1 MTQIK
6 QDVNLI
12 DYVHNRK
19 ADYKTTVDELFIL
32 INDYTNQNELKGLYN
47 YFEKT
52 YDLPEIVVK
61 QSIRQYIAKSYL
73 FKSGKFNF
81 KLTIKNIPKSIF
93 NYTALIYALFFVN
106 FKTKVKDFKLI
117 IDVVT
122 SSGEMRRWEK
132 LLNLFGADKVLC
144 ITRDINLKKKFSKYN
159 FYNKKSFRGINILD
173 LLKSIFNEFFFG
185 IWVILRIS
193 LKTRVNLLP
202 ISIKIIHEYLIF
214 KSLFKLNKSEYIIQ
228 EKHYGTEPIK
238 NYLFKKLGGT
248 ASTSIQ
254 KNIIQL
260 SPIFFY
266 LDLDILFSLGEKGC
280 SRLYEYG
287 GRIDNIEPIGSLF
300 MEHYWFDNQ
309 NECKKKF
316 DIAILGINTSNA
328 YERLDAYDKFM
339 DDNYSL
345 YQWVARLS
353 TENPEYK
360 IVLIHHA
367 SAGEDKIENDILS
380 SSNVK
385 ILDKNHNSYEIA
397 FSSKMAI
404 TYGSTMGY
412 ELNAH
417 NLPTFFIDPGN
428 RCSFLPEKGIGY
440 IDSMR
445 INSYESL
452 SLIAKE
458 IINKNK
464 LLVNKEKNSLNN
476 LCLDSSDVSYKIYRY
491 LMKRNSKVDD

>member
-1 MTQIK
+1 MTKIK
-6 QDVNLI
+6 QDISLI

-32 INDYTNQNELKGLYN
+32 INDYTNQNELKNLYN

-52 YDLPEIVVK
+52 YNLPEFVVK
-61 QSIRQYIAKSYL
+61 QSMRQYIAKSYL
-73 FKSGKFNF
+73 FKSGKFDF
-81 KLTIKNIPKSIF
+81 KLTIKNIPKSII
-93 NYTALIYALFFVN
+93 NYSALIYALFFVN
-106 FKTKVKDFKLI
+106 FKTRVKDFKLI
-117 IDVVT
+117 IDAVT

-144 ITRDINLKKKFSKYN
+144 ITRGLNLKKDFLKYN
-159 FYNKKSFRGINILD
+159 FYNKKSFRGINILY

-185 IWVILRIS
+185 IWVVLRVS

-214 KSLFKLNKSEYIIQ
+214 KSLFKLNKSQYIIQ

-248 ASTSIQ
+248 ASISIQ

-260 SPIFFY
+260 SPIYFNV
-266 LDLDILFSLGEKGC
+266 DLDILFSLGEEGC

-287 GRIDNIEPIGSLF
+287 GRIDSIKPIGSLF

-309 NECKKKF
+309 NECKKKY

-345 YQWVARLS
+345 YRWAAKLS
-353 TENPEYK
+353 IENPDYN
-360 IVLIHHA
+360 IVLIHHG
-367 SAGEDKIENDILS
+367 SAGEDKIENEILS
-380 SSNVK
+380 GSNVK

-417 NLPTFFIDPGN
+417 NLPTFFIDPGY
-428 RCSFLPEKGIGY
+428 RCSFLPEKGIDY
-440 IDSMR
+440 IDNMR

-452 SLIAKE
+452 NLIAKE
-458 IINKNK
+458 IINKHT
-464 LLVNKEKNSLNN
+464 LVNKEKKFLNN
-476 LCLDSSDVSYKIYRY
+476 LCLDSSKVAHEIYKY
-491 LMKRNSKVDD
+491 LK